1 MACKTW
7 PGRWMSTQIFSILRP
22 AMLATAADTFAQ
34 NAHLSGRSHQ
44 LPAGMRFDV
53 EELPEG

>member
-1 MACKTW
+1 
-7 PGRWMSTQIFSILRP
+7 MSTQIFSILRP